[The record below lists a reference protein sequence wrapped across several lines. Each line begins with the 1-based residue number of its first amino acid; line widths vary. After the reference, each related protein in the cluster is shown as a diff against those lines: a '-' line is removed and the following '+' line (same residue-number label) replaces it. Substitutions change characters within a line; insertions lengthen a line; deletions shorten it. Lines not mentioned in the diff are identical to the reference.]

1 MFMRKDIQ
9 NSLIEALIR
18 VAGIEA
24 EPMLQL

>member
-1 MFMRKDIQ
+1 MIMRNDMQ
-9 NSLIEALIR
+9 NSLIETLIR